1 MMLIDLVPYFSSTM
15 PTIFP
20 NQDTLANTF
29 ASRHPLFGFH
39 KEREKPAPPP
49 KQRPLFPAWS
59 AVDDVKHT
67 VEAVGSGA
75 SKEFEKASQKVQS
88 KTGKIELYSAK
99 YYASCTFGGLLAC
112 VSIGR

>member
-1 MMLIDLVPYFSSTM
+1 MMLIYCVLHSSTM
-15 PTIFP
+15 PNIFP
-20 NQDTLANTF
+20 HQDTLANTF

-39 KEREKPAPPP
+39 KEPEKPVPAP

-59 AVDDVKHT
+59 AVDDVKHAAK
-67 VEAVGSGA
+67 AVSSGA
-75 SKEFEKASQKVQS
+75 QKEFEKASQTVQS
-88 KTGKIELYSAK
+88 KTGKIELYSAQ

>member
-1 MMLIDLVPYFSSTM
+1 MLIDRVLHSSTM
-15 PTIFP
+15 PNIFP

-29 ASRHPLFGFH
+29 ASRRPLFGFH
-39 KEREKPAPPP
+39 QEPEKPVPAP
-49 KQRPLFPAWS
+49 KRRPIFSAWS
-59 AVDDVKHT
+59 AVDDVKHAVET
-67 VEAVGSGA
+67 VSSGA
-75 SKEFEKASQKVQS
+75 QKEFEKASQTVQS

>member
-1 MMLIDLVPYFSSTM
+1 M

-29 ASRHPLFGFH
+29 RLRRPVFGFC
-39 KEREKPAPPP
+39 KEPEKPVPPP

-59 AVDDVKHT
+59 AVDDVKHA

-75 SKEFEKASQKVQS
+75 KKEFEKASQKVQS
-88 KTGKIELYSAK
+88 TTGTIELYSAK

-112 VSIGR
+112 VSIDS